1 MFVHMHFPGQ
11 NLLFH
16 RGLGL
21 GNPNP
26 NPKPNLFDTAS
37 KEIPPTDLFGLS
49 RHSQLTEFAGSPDYP
64 DRPFTYSVDLRRYV
78 HVWGTAVGRS
88 WSNNTRMW

>member
-1 MFVHMHFPGQ
+1 MCGED
-11 NLLFH
+11 LFEGSQPRANESH
-16 RGLGL
+16 
-21 GNPNP
+21 
-26 NPKPNLFDTAS
+26 LFDTAS

-49 RHSQLTEFAGSPDYP
+49 RHSQLTEFAGSPEYP

-78 HVWGTAVGRS
+78 HAWGTAVGRS